1 MELIP
6 ILSMIILVATIATFI
21 LSISAYILYKLREKR
36 GRVATPATPREI
48 EAELF
53 APQVVTTTQAE
64 QYAAVQPRFLERPTG
79 AGQYRRPTYGVQTP
93 PAAPPAY
100 APRYATPQPQPA
112 AARRQGGEYIAPQ
125 QQQQERARQGSNKY
139 MTYTSDGYV
148 ASKEDKTGGA
158 LKWR

>member
-21 LSISAYILYKLREKR
+21 LSIGAYILYKLREKR
-36 GRVATPATPREI
+36 GRVTAPAVPREV
-48 EAELF
+48 EAELI
-53 APQVVTTTQAE
+53 APQVMVTTQAE
-64 QYAAVQPRFLERPTG
+64 QYATIQPRLLERPTG
-79 AGQYRRPTYGVQTP
+79 AGQQYRRPSYGVQTP
-93 PAAPPAY
+93 PAAPAY
-100 APRYATPQPQPA
+100 APRYSTPQPQPVA
-112 AARRQGGEYIAPQ
+112 TRRQGGEYIAP

-139 MTYTSDGYV
+139 MTYTAEGYV